1 MFIFMKWVV
10 QRCREIRHFIVF
22 KKVHRCQN
30 CIVRVPCITSVTRDE
45 ICVYLQIGMIIMNFY
60 IQYTYIYLYIQYT
73 YIKIQAILE
82 LWEVSINSFIR
93 KFVIERKIKKF
104 GEQVMNFLY
113 IPLLQW
119 DHKGIFW
126 EVQF

>member
-1 MFIFMKWVV
+1 
-10 QRCREIRHFIVF
+10 
-22 KKVHRCQN
+22 
-30 CIVRVPCITSVTRDE
+30 
-45 ICVYLQIGMIIMNFY
+45 MIIMNFY

-93 KFVIERKIKKF
+93 KFVIKRKIKKF